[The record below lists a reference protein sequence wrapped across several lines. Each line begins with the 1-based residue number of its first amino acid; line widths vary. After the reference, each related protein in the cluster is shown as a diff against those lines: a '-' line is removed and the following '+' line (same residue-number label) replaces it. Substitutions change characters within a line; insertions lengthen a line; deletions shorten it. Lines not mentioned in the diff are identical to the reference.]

1 MGRDNGSGS
10 DPIAVMKDDAVRAS
24 AHGEAASAPC
34 GLAAA
39 PPAWSGFAD
48 AAEIRVLLT
57 ELLAAERA
65 GALGIAEMCLPDG
78 PRAHRAALSAL
89 ARDEGRCCSMLVRQL
104 RRYGGRVDTAA
115 GAFLSRL
122 GAAPDYHARLAL
134 LDRGQAWVVRRLDA
148 ALPRIGDAELL
159 ADLRWM
165 RALHVENL
173 AHARRLAATAGQ
185 SRDNEGSGR

>member
-1 MGRDNGSGS
+1 MRRDNGSGS
-10 DPIAVMKDDAVRAS
+10 DPKAGMTDDAARAS
-24 AHGEAASAPC
+24 VDGEAASAPC

-39 PPAWSGFAD
+39 PPAWSGFAN
-48 AAEIRVLLT
+48 AAEIRALLT

-65 GALGIAEMCLPDG
+65 GARGIAEMCLPDG
-78 PRAHRAALSAL
+78 PRAHRAALTAL
-89 ARDEGRCCSMLVRQL
+89 ARDEGRCCAMLVRQL
-104 RRYGGRVDTAA
+104 RRYGGRADTPP

-122 GAAPDYHARLAL
+122 GAAPNYHARLAL

-148 ALPRIGDAELL
+148 ALPRIGDADLL
-159 ADLRWM
+159 ANLRWM

-185 SRDNEGSGR
+185 PGSSVR